1 MPSASDLV
9 VGLGQVTV
17 EMLGVG
23 PRSPEA
29 VVELATFSIQTG
41 GAVGT
46 TLATVAA
53 LGGRARYFG
62 RLSDDEFGSIIL
74 RGLKE
79 FGVDVSQV
87 LIEPGKVS
95 PASFVLVD
103 ERTGRRLVRFTRGST
118 TPIDPGELPR
128 NLFDD
133 ARILLVDG
141 RNPATEIAAAESAKA
156 LGVTVLLDARRLG
169 AGMGELLDLSD
180 IVIGNERFAAEF
192 SHSSDMKRSL
202 ARADADGAE
211 DRGHHAGRGGGDR
224 PRGRDA
230 GAPAGAADR
239 GLRHHRRQRGVPG
252 RLHLRSR
259 SRGGR
264 STAACRS
271 PTPPPRS
278 TAGTWAAPAASRR
291 SPKSRAPPASRP
303 EARRP
308 AAPDCLEPQVR
319 DVGAH

>member
-1 MPSASDLV
+1 VAAPNASDLV

-17 EMLGVG
+17 ELLGVG
-23 PRSPEA
+23 PRSSEA
-29 VVELATFSIQTG
+29 VVELATFSIQSG

-46 TLATVAA
+46 ALATVAA

-79 FGVDVSQV
+79 FGVDVAQV

-95 PASFVLVD
+95 PASFVMVD

-118 TPIDPGELPR
+118 APLDPGELPR
-128 NLFDD
+128 TLFDD

-141 RNPATEIAAAESAKA
+141 RTPATEIAAAEKAKA

-202 ARADADGAE
+202 LELTQMGPKIAVITLGEEGAIALENETLVRQPALPIEVYDTTGASEVFRGAFIYGTLQGWPLDRCLPFANAAAALNCRHLGGTGGIPALTEVTRA
-211 DRGHHAGRGGGDR
+211 AGLS
-224 PRGRDA
+224 A
-230 GAPAGAADR
+230 
-239 GLRHHRRQRGVPG
+239 
-252 RLHLRSR
+252 
-259 SRGGR
+259 
-264 STAACRS
+264 
-271 PTPPPRS
+271 
-278 TAGTWAAPAASRR
+278 
-291 SPKSRAPPASRP
+291 
-303 EARRP
+303 
-308 AAPDCLEPQVR
+308 
-319 DVGAH
+319 